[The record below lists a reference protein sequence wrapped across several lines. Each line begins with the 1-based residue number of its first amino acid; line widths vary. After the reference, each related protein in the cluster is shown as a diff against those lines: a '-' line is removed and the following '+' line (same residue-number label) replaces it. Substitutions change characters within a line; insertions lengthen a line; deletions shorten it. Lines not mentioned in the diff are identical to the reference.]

1 MNLAKEGVKKC
12 KTQKIG
18 VWGARAFSFW
28 NYMAI
33 LLPSWSREFCVP
45 ETMVIKH
52 NMVPS
57 LKPEN

>member
-12 KTQKIG
+12 NSQKMR

-28 NYMAI
+28 NYMVI
-33 LLPSWSREFCVP
+33 LLPSWSRDFCVS

-52 NMVPS
+52 T
-57 LKPEN
+57 EQYGDG